1 MVREVTKE
9 LEMVRPVIAFIL
21 LCVSAPAFAADK
33 ADVVAPSAAVA
44 AAWAKEAEPK
54 GPFSAA
60 LKGLYGSYGALQ
72 TLDMVS
78 TIKARQ
84 QGAREVNPMMSGSYG
99 QASATKLLLAAATV
113 GGVKALEKKN
123 RKAAFVTMVA
133 LNAAT
138 AVIVVNNYKNARQ
151 LSQR

>member
-1 MVREVTKE
+1 
-9 LEMVRPVIAFIL
+9 MVRPVIAFIL
-21 LCVSAPAFAADK
+21 LCVSAPAFAADN
-33 ADVVAPSAAVA
+33 ADVVAPSPAVA
-44 AAWAKEAEPK
+44 AAWANEAKAK
-54 GPFSAA
+54 GPSRVA
-60 LKGLYGSYGALQ
+60 LTALYGSYGALQ

-84 QGAREVNPMMSGSYG
+84 QGAREVNPMMAGSYG

-123 RKAAFVTMVA
+123 RKAAFVTMIA

-138 AVIVVNNYKNARQ
+138 AMIVVNNYHNVRQ
-151 LSQR
+151 LRQR

>member
-1 MVREVTKE
+1 
-9 LEMVRPVIAFIL
+9 MVRPFIALVL
-21 LCVSAPAFAADK
+21 LSVATPALAADK
-33 ADVVAPSAAVA
+33 PEVVAPSAAVA
-44 AAWAKEAEPK
+44 AAWAKEAEHK
-54 GPFSAA
+54 GPSSTA
-60 LKGLYGSYGALQ
+60 LKALYGSYGALQ

-84 QGAREVNPMMSGSYG
+84 QGAREVNPMMTGSYG
-99 QASATKLLLAAATV
+99 QASATKVLLAAATV
-113 GGVKALEKKN
+113 AGVKALEKKS
-123 RKAAFVTMVA
+123 RKAAFATMLV

>member
-1 MVREVTKE
+1 MREVTKE
-9 LEMVRPVIAFIL
+9 LEMVRPVIGFIL
-21 LCVSAPAFAADK
+21 LCMSAPAFAADK
-33 ADVVAPSAAVA
+33 ADVVAPSPAVA
-44 AAWAKEAEPK
+44 AAWANESKPT
-54 GPFSAA
+54 GPSRVA
-60 LKGLYGSYGALQ
+60 LTALYGSYGALQ

-84 QGAREVNPMMSGSYG
+84 QGAREVNPMMAGSYG

-123 RKAAFVTMVA
+123 RKAAFVTMIA

-138 AVIVVNNYKNARQ
+138 ALIVANNYHNARQ
-151 LSQR
+151 LRQR